1 MYIHKGTKSKN
12 IAKMR
17 NVNANPVP
25 NIYCV
30 ILLMD
35 SLTVQKQVGDT
46 WDIFTASL
54 SPLTNGP
61 DLPSTSE
68 N

>member
-1 MYIHKGTKSKN
+1 MYIHKGTKGKN
-12 IAKMR
+12 IATMR

-35 SLTVQKQVGDT
+35 SLTV
-46 WDIFTASL
+46 
-54 SPLTNGP
+54 
-61 DLPSTSE
+61 
-68 N
+68 